1 MNPKGTSVRKKQ
13 NELSFDSTTYKT
25 TITFK
30 GMAKNVVGRLGH
42 SKSVII
48 NALVTDALKSGKMAD
63 FLIEYF
69 PVSRVN
75 ELLETIHPKN
85 HADPHKKT
93 SLPPKLQRYYPKVPQ
108 EMKLST
114 CTLTQENTAH
124 NDKEN
129 IDGFDF

>member
-1 MNPKGTSVRKKQ
+1 MNLKGTSVRKKQ

-69 PVSRVN
+69 PASRVN
-75 ELLETIHPKN
+75 ELLETIHPKSY
-85 HADPHKKT
+85 ADPHKKT
-93 SLPPKLQRYYPKVPQ
+93 PLPPKLQRSYPQVPQ
-108 EMKLST
+108 EMKPGT
-114 CTLTQENTAH
+114 CTLAHENIAH

-129 IDGFDF
+129 TDGFDF